1 MSKLR
6 TPSGDDHP
14 DAAHKHL
21 LDAKVLLEAQRA
33 DGAAYLSGYVV
44 ECALKS
50 LWLFETGVPS
60 DKRLPW
66 GKTHH
71 LNRLADSIATMSSVA
86 GAKTARYFKAATR
99 GLPTSP
105 IAAWSPEMRYRSP
118 CMSLGDASTWLNT
131 AEVVF
136 LETVAQMQLDGVI

>member
-6 TPSGDDHP
+6 TPAGDDHP

-21 LDAKVLLEAQRA
+21 LDAEVLLAAQRA

-60 DKRLPW
+60 DKSMPW

-71 LNRLADSIATMSSVA
+71 LNRLAGSVAAMSSVA
-86 GAKTARYFKAATR
+86 GARTARYVKAATR
-99 GLPTSP
+99 GLATSP

-118 CMSLGDASTWLNT
+118 CMSVGDARIWWGI
-131 AEVVF
+131 AEAVF